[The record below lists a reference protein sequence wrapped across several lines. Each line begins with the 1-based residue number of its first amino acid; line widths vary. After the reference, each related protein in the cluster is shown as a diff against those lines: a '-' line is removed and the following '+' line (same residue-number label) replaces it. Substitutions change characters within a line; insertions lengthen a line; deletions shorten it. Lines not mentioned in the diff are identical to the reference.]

1 MSPLAVPALL
11 LALVQT
17 PEDDLRGRL
26 DAIAASA
33 LESGRFAGL
42 VLGVRHAGRARVYGY
57 GHLSDRNVA
66 PPEGMAAMHIDEGHF
81 DDVKLDGLRWAG
93 VYHWPGPLHEGNGT
107 LLAVIDEKA
116 NEKQRQA
123 LLTILTGQEQ
133 SPGTFFQILSL
144 IVSKLLPPKFAPI
157 EFDFNLEKRTARVSV
172 PGVFETVSAPIKNPV
187 TKEDHRIRVVMPD
200 GFEYKEAEIAS
211 AVVNK
216 DLADLKYDWPG
227 SHSSLAVVEHT
238 ASGLR

>member
-1 MSPLAVPALL
+1 M
-11 LALVQT
+11 
-17 PEDDLRGRL
+17 
-26 DAIAASA
+26 AAA
-33 LESGRFAGL
+33 KLKWRMKGKWVKNCNCAAGCPCDFNQRPTH
-42 VLGVRHAGRARVYGY
+42 GKC
-57 GHLSDRNVA
+57 
-66 PPEGMAAMHIDEGHF
+66 EGMAAMHIEQGHF
-81 DDVKLDGLRWAG
+81 DDVKLDGLRWAA

-107 LLAVIDEKA
+107 LLAIIDEKA

-172 PGVFETVSAPIKNPV
+172 RGVFETVSAPIKNPV
-187 TKEDHRIRVVMPD
+187 TKEDHRIRVVMPE

-216 DLADLKYDWPG
+216 GLADLKYDWPN

-238 ASGLR
+238 PSGLR